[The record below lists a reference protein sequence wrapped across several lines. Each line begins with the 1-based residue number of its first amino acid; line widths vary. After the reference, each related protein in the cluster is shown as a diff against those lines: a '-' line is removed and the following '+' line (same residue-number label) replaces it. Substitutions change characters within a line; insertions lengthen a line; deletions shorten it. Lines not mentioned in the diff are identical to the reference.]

1 MSTTQ
6 ARVRALNARAG
17 MPAGLNLRTV
27 AVTALAASGAAYVAV
42 DLPEYYHA
50 ALAIAIGLN
59 IIVLGMRWPRAA
71 ALVTLFFLPFL
82 ALVRRLLIADTG
94 WVPNDPLLLVAPV
107 VALFLLYR
115 LYTLEGRRLDRDRL
129 ATLILMLIGFAI
141 LQAFN
146 PLGAG
151 GIIAS
156 LGGLLF
162 LAIPLLW
169 FFIGR
174 RVTDDRIVSLLLQVV
189 VAIAVVVALYGLYQT
204 DYGPGNRL
212 PSWDQNWFEVA
223 GYNALD
229 V

>member
-6 ARVRALNARAG
+6 TRVRALNARAG

-71 ALVTLFFLPFL
+71 AIATLFFLPFL
-82 ALVRRLLIADTG
+82 ALTRRLLIADTG
-94 WVPNDPLLLVAPV
+94 WVANDPLLLVAPV
-107 VALFLLYR
+107 VVFFLLYR
-115 LYTLEGRRLDRDRL
+115 LYTLEDRRLDGDLLARL
-129 ATLILMLIGFAI
+129 IFVLIAFAI

-151 GIIAS
+151 GVVAS

-169 FFIGR
+169 FFVGR
-174 RVTDDRIVSLLLQVV
+174 RVADDRIISRLLQAV
-189 VAIAVVVALYGLYQT
+189 VAV
-204 DYGPGNRL
+204 
-212 PSWDQNWFEVA
+212 
-223 GYNALD
+223 
-229 V
+229 